1 MKKKFSVIVAGA
13 LFLALP
19 LGASAMEGMEHGM
32 KMKKEGMEHGKKM
45 KGMEHGSM
53 EGMEHAGMK
62 MDENTIMLGEEVEQ
76 GVKAMGH
83 VKDVGEAMAKMG
95 MKETHHFAV
104 MFMDTETGKMI
115 EEGTVALKIE
125 DPAGKEGPPVMLMGM
140 QGHFG
145 ADITL
150 PEKGE
155 YHFKVGTK
163 LPDGEKRQ
171 YDFHYTVE

>member
-1 MKKKFSVIVAGA
+1 M
-13 LFLALP
+13 
-19 LGASAMEGMEHGM
+19 AMEGMEHGM

-62 MDENTIMLGEEVEQ
+62 MDENTIMLGEEVEH

-83 VKDVGEAMAKMG
+83 VKDVSEAMAEMG
-95 MKETHHFAV
+95 MEQTHHFAV
-104 MFMDTETGKMI
+104 MFMDTETGEPI
-115 EEGTVALKIE
+115 EEGTVAVKIE
-125 DPAGKEGPPVMLMGM
+125 QPNGQEIGPVKLMGM

-150 PEKGE
+150 SEKGR
-155 YHFKVGTK
+155 YTFIVGTK

-171 YDFHYTVE
+171 FEFAHSLH